1 MKGTGKDGA
10 PREVYVYHV
19 VDNDWSMS
27 EYRHQAVVW
36 QTAVMPAVAIEL
48 IASGVWMR
56 PGVVGPE
63 ALPSEPFLDLLDAY
77 GSEWEWLEYKD
88 RAPLSGS

>member
-1 MKGTGKDGA
+1 M
-10 PREVYVYHV
+10 YHV

-48 IASGVWMR
+48 MSTGVWFR
-56 PGVVGPE
+56 AGVVGLE

-77 GSEWEWLEYKD
+77 GAEWEWAEYRNK
-88 RAPLSGS
+88 APLEPAG